1 MVSTVPERVMVCVGS
16 VRVCAQ
22 LGIER
27 AKTTNPAALRIAF
40 TRFMHLSLCCRI
52 DLFGAG
58 NFLTGARLNRR
69 FPRRLCKNRKISR
82 VGETRFRSALKSGRW
97 CLAKCRPISPSEAS
111 QLRETET
118 MCDICDVDHVRIGI
132 AQHATDLFQPA
143 QQH

>member
-1 MVSTVPERVMVCVGS
+1 MVSTVPERVIVCVGS

-52 DLFGAG
+52 DLFGGG

-69 FPRRLCKNRKISR
+69 FLRRLCKNWKNFTGRRSAFLECAEEWSMVSRQMSPDISR
-82 VGETRFRSALKSGRW
+82 RSAPTARIRNDGR
-97 CLAKCRPISPSEAS
+97 L
-111 QLRETET
+111 LR
-118 MCDICDVDHVRIGI
+118 R
-132 AQHATDLFQPA
+132 
-143 QQH
+143 